1 MLINFK
7 SITGRIVSVNPTRV
21 SYLSEHKVTA
31 APDSIVRIRFATGNH
46 VDVIGDFN
54 TIVADIN
61 AALGATL

>member
-21 SYLSEHKVTA
+21 SYLSEHKVPA